1 VSHYSLLA
9 LDAAEPPDYFR
20 PISGIIRR
28 GIGILS
34 NERGSQGTM
43 LKRSF
48 LAAAALMSAVADAN
62 SARVPVLLELFTSE
76 GCSSCP
82 PADRLLEVLDQKQ
95 PIAGADLIVLSEH
108 VDYWNH
114 LGWRDPFSSAQYSA
128 RQKQYNG
135 SNSDG
140 VYTPQLVVDGRFRF
154 VGSDEREAV
163 STVQKAIREPKIP
176 ITISNVAHDGQEVR
190 ARIELPAPDQ
200 SFRNKRAELYLA
212 IADNRAESHVARGE
226 NAGHA
231 LAHVAV
237 ARVLKQVATIPLDS
251 ATAKDIAVTLQPGTG
266 AGGSRIVAFIQ
277 DPTSG
282 HVLGVAARRL

>member
-9 LDAAEPPDYFR
+9 LDAAESPDYFR
-20 PISGIIRR
+20 LISGIIRR
-28 GIGILS
+28 AIGILS
-34 NERGSQGTM
+34 NERGITGTM

-48 LAAAALMSAVADAN
+48 LAAVALMSAVADAN

-163 STVQKAIREPKIP
+163 SSVQRAIREPKIP
-176 ITISNVAHDGQEVR
+176 ITISNLAHDGQEVR
-190 ARIELPAPDQ
+190 AHIEVPAADQ
-200 SFRNKRAELYLA
+200 SLRNKLAELYVA
-212 IADNRAESHVARGE
+212 IADNGAESHVSRGE
-226 NAGHA
+226 NAGHT

-237 ARVLKQVATIPLDS
+237 ARALKQVATIPLDS
-251 ATAKDIAVTLQPGTG
+251 AIAKDIAVTLQPGTG
-266 AGGSRIVAFIQ
+266 ASGSRIVAFIQ